1 MVAVRFTQ
9 APARLEHGDER
20 LDELG
25 ADAAELPGALSD
37 LARINTLLL
46 GTRLTSRCLD
56 DLLSHEPPDAPL
68 ALLDVGCGGGELT
81 AAVVRRARR
90 NGRPVTAIGLDR
102 NPAVVAHARR
112 RFGELLELR
121 GGNILALDL
130 PDDDVDVASCSLLL
144 HHLEP
149 DEAVRGLREL
159 RRVARLGVVV
169 NDLVRSRIG
178 LAGARTLIRLATRNP
193 VTRHDALVSVRRAYT
208 RGELLELVAAAGLR
222 PLSTRGAL
230 GYRVGV
236 AAVAA

>member
-1 MVAVRFTQ
+1 MVSVSFTRS
-9 APARLEHGDER
+9 PARLEHGDER

-25 ADAAELPGALSD
+25 ADAAELPGALAD
-37 LARINTLLL
+37 LARINSLLL

-56 DLLSHEPPDAPL
+56 DLLADEPPDAPL
-68 ALLDVGCGGGELT
+68 ALVDVGCGGGELT
-81 AAVVRRARR
+81 AAVARRARR

-112 RFGELLELR
+112 RFDELLDLR
-121 GGNILALDL
+121 EGNILELEL
-130 PDDDVDVASCSLLL
+130 PDDGVDVASCSLLL

-178 LAGARTLIRLATRNP
+178 LVGARTLIRLATRNP

-208 RGELLELVAAAGLR
+208 RVELLELIAAAGLR

-230 GYRVGV
+230 GYRVAV

>member
-1 MVAVRFTQ
+1 MVSVSFIRSL
-9 APARLEHGDER
+9 ARLEHGDER

-25 ADAAELPGALSD
+25 ADAAELPGALAD
-37 LARINTLLL
+37 LARINSLLL

-56 DLLSHEPPDAPL
+56 DLLADEPPDAPL
-68 ALLDVGCGGGELT
+68 AFVDVGCGGGELT
-81 AAVVRRARR
+81 AAVARRARR

-112 RFGELLELR
+112 RFDELLDLR
-121 GGNILALDL
+121 EGNILELEL
-130 PDDDVDVASCSLLL
+130 PDGGVDVASCSLLL

-149 DEAVRGLREL
+149 DEAVRGLGEL

-178 LAGARTLIRLATRNP
+178 LAGAQTLIRLATRNP

-208 RGELLELVAAAGLR
+208 RIELLELVAAAGLR
-222 PLSTRGAL
+222 PLTTRRAL
-230 GYRVGV
+230 GYRVAF

>member
-1 MVAVRFTQ
+1 MPFIRS
-9 APARLEHGDER
+9 PARLEHGKEQ

-25 ADAAELPGALSD
+25 ANAAELPGALAD
-37 LARINTLLL
+37 LARINAALL

-56 DLLSHEPPDAPL
+56 DLLAAESPRTPL
-68 ALLDVGCGGGELT
+68 TLLDVGCGGGELT
-81 AAVVRRARR
+81 ASVARRAGRD
-90 NGRPVTAIGLDR
+90 GRPVTAIGLDR

-112 RFGELLELR
+112 RFGALLDLR
-121 GGNILALDL
+121 EGNILALEL
-130 PDDDVDVASCSLLL
+130 PDNGVDVASCSLLL

-149 DEAVRGLREL
+149 DEAVRALREL

-178 LAGARTLIRLATRNP
+178 LAGARTLIRLATRNQ

-208 RGELLELVAAAGLR
+208 RVELLELVAAAGLR

-230 GYRVGV
+230 GYRVAI